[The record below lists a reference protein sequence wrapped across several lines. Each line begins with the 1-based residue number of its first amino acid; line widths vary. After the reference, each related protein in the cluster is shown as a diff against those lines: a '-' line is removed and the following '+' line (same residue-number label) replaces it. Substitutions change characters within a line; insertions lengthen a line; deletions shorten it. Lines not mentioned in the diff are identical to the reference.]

1 MDHRQVITPDIWGP
15 HGWKFL
21 HYLSFGYPVN
31 PTTEQKN
38 QYKTFFLS
46 LQHVLPCS
54 LCSKHY
60 SENLMKYSLDEAL
73 MNKDALVRWVID
85 IHNSVN
91 EMKGKKIYEYDEAI
105 RLYTTKDNST
115 NFFTIV
121 FIAVI
126 IFLIYHIL
134 KK

>member
-1 MDHRQVITPDIWGP
+1 MDQQVITPDIWGP

-21 HYLSFGYPVN
+21 HYLSFGYPMD

-54 LCSKHY
+54 ICSKHY
-60 SENLMKYSLDEAL
+60 SENLMEYSLDDAL
-73 MNKDALVRWVID
+73 RNRDALVRWVID
-85 IHNSVN
+85 IHNNVN
-91 EMKGKKIYEYDEAI
+91 ETQGKKIYEYDEAI
-105 RLYTTKDNST
+105 QLYTTKDNST
-115 NFFTIV
+115 IFTFL
-121 FIAVI
+121 FIAVL